1 MAKRYPYN
9 PFHGLKEFKT
19 LETLNSHILHSLNV
33 SQIKIVLPS
42 EFDVTRIHDPEFL
55 VPVYDI
61 LVGDANF
68 NYILQ
73 QAAQII
79 EHVKDRINKLNKKP
93 EPADKLLIYK
103 KIHRNLT
110 KSHKYFNSMNP
121 IRYMSNCKWM
131 ISYNQYVNGQF
142 QTTEIEYPNSKM
154 DLRNEH
160 WNIIENNFII
170 RRQMVEEL
178 LYLVSTEIDNI
189 NESLDATQYKWE
201 GENQYE
207 IYELLLAIIA
217 SNRVKFIKGNVHT
230 FSYEFFKML
239 GLQPSDNSYLKGKV
253 LDRKNRAIFIP
264 KLEKYLQEY
273 GISRNKVK
281 RTK

>member
-1 MAKRYPYN
+1 MAERHPYI

-33 SQIKIVLPS
+33 SQIKIVLPGD
-42 EFDVTRIHDPEFL
+42 FDVTRLHDPELL

-73 QAAQII
+73 QAAQVI

-103 KIHRNLT
+103 KLHRSLT

-131 ISYNQYVNGQF
+131 ISYSKYVNGKHQPV
-142 QTTEIEYPNSKM
+142 EIVYPNSKM
-154 DLRNEH
+154 DLHAEH
-160 WNIIENNFII
+160 WNIIESNFII
-170 RRQMVEEL
+170 RRQLVEEL
-178 LYLVSTEIDNI
+178 LYLVTTEIETI
-189 NESLDATQYKWE
+189 NESLVANQYKWE

-217 SNRVKFIKGNVHT
+217 SNRVKFIKGDVHT

-239 GLQPSDNSYLKGKV
+239 GLQPADIPYLRGKV
-253 LDRKNRAIFIP
+253 MDRKNRAIFIP

-273 GISRNKVK
+273 GIPRKKVK
-281 RTK
+281 RS